1 MMAAPESTVAAMGE
15 LARYIEDHADE
26 ELTLARLAGRAGMSP
41 YHLQRTFRRILGVS
55 PKELQSAV
63 RFERLRA
70 ALRSQAPVL
79 DAVFEAGFGSTS
91 RVYER
96 LDDRLGMTPAAIRA
110 GGRGQTIAHAVRET
124 SLGWLLMAATPR
136 GICWV
141 EFGDARDALLAG
153 LERQFPAADLVPSP
167 ALKDPELDRWMTA
180 LEEHLATGGPAPE
193 LPLDLRGTAFQIRV
207 WRFLLSVEPGTTT
220 SYGKVATALGQPTA
234 ARAVARA
241 CAANQV
247 AVLVPCHRVL
257 RGDGAL
263 GGYRW
268 GEHRKRRL
276 LDRERE
282 QHGTNDGRGSG
293 PG

>member
-1 MMAAPESTVAAMGE
+1 MMAAPDSTVAAMGE
-15 LARYIEDHADE
+15 LARYIEQHADE
-26 ELTLARLAGRAGMSP
+26 ELTLARLAERAGMSP
-41 YHLQRTFRRILGVS
+41 FHLQRTFRRILGVS

-96 LDDRLGMTPAAIRA
+96 LDDHLAMTPAAFRA
-110 GGRGQTIAHAVRET
+110 GGRGETIAHAVRDT

-141 EFGDARDALLAG
+141 EFGDGQGALLAS
-153 LERQFPAADLVPSP
+153 LERRFPAADRVPSP
-167 ALKDPELDRWMTA
+167 ALKDPELDHWMTA
-180 LEEHLATGGPAPE
+180 LEAHLATGGPAPA

-207 WRFLLSVEPGTTT
+207 WRFLLSVKPGTTT
-220 SYGKVATALGQPTA
+220 SYGEVARALGQPTA

-247 AVLVPCHRVL
+247 AVLIPCHRVL
-257 RGDGAL
+257 RGDGVL

-268 GEHRKRRL
+268 GEDRKRRL
-276 LDRERE
+276 LDQERRADPA
-282 QHGTNDGRGSG
+282 QD
-293 PG
+293 